1 MVDFDV
7 VIVGGGHAGCEAA
20 AAAARMGAK
29 SALVTSNIET
39 IGEMSCNPAMGGL
52 GKGHIIREID
62 ALDGVMGK
70 VSDAS
75 AIQYRLL
82 NRKKGPAVRGPRAQI
97 DRAYYK
103 LHMQD
108 AMKHY
113 HGLSIID
120 GMVQDLHMIKNDTV
134 GGVVL
139 EDGSVIK
146 ARQVIITSGTFL
158 RGVIHLG
165 SERWEA
171 GRYGERPSNA
181 LSLRLQNMALP
192 LARLKTGTPAR
203 LDGRTIN
210 WAQLEKQPGDEEPTY
225 FSFATTKTQLPQIF
239 CAITYTNIDTHH
251 IIQDHLQES
260 AVYSGAIAG
269 KGPRYCPSIEDKIV
283 RFADRSAHQIFL
295 EPEGL
300 DNHVVYPNGIST
312 SLGRSAQ
319 EKFIHSIE
327 GLEKAEIIRHG
338 YAIEYDYVD
347 PRALETTLAVR
358 GINGLFLAGQI
369 NGTTGYEEAAGQGL
383 IAGVNAAAKALSREP
398 YIAQRTDSYIGV
410 MIDDLVTH
418 GVTEPYRMFTSRAE
432 YRLRLRIDNADQ
444 RLTPVGYQLGFVRQD
459 RWNAYEKKM
468 TELSSLHKLSKSHS
482 LTPTEAIKLG
492 IHVNADGKRRS
503 LFELLAYPNV
513 TRADV
518 ESICPQLCD
527 YDESLREQL
536 AIEALYAGYV
546 SRQDADIK
554 QFKSQERLLIPGDF
568 SYHHISGLSSELLEK
583 LQTIRPQS
591 LGQASRI
598 EGMTP
603 AALTL
608 LLVHIR
614 KYEHKQTA

>member
-120 GMVQDLHMIKNDTV
+120 GMVQDLHMIENDTV

-225 FSFATTKTQLPQIF
+225 FSFATTKTQLPQIS
-239 CAITYTNIDTHH
+239 CAITYTNVDTHH

-312 SLGRSAQ
+312 SLGRLAQ

-327 GLEKAEIIRHG
+327 GLQKAEIIRHG

-444 RLTPVGYQLGFVRQD
+444 RLTPVGNQLGFVRQD

>member
-181 LSLRLQNMALP
+181 LSLRLENMALP

-225 FSFATTKTQLPQIF
+225 FSFATTKTQLPQIS
-239 CAITYTNIDTHH
+239 CAITYTNIDTHN

-312 SLGRSAQ
+312 SLGRLAQ

-338 YAIEYDYVD
+338 YAIEY
-347 PRALETTLAVR
+347 
-358 GINGLFLAGQI
+358 
-369 NGTTGYEEAAGQGL
+369 
-383 IAGVNAAAKALSREP
+383 
-398 YIAQRTDSYIGV
+398 
-410 MIDDLVTH
+410 
-418 GVTEPYRMFTSRAE
+418 
-432 YRLRLRIDNADQ
+432 
-444 RLTPVGYQLGFVRQD
+444 LT
-459 RWNAYEKKM
+459 M
-468 TELSSLHKLSKSHS
+468 
-482 LTPTEAIKLG
+482 
-492 IHVNADGKRRS
+492 
-503 LFELLAYPNV
+503 
-513 TRADV
+513 
-518 ESICPQLCD
+518 
-527 YDESLREQL
+527 
-536 AIEALYAGYV
+536 
-546 SRQDADIK
+546 
-554 QFKSQERLLIPGDF
+554 
-568 SYHHISGLSSELLEK
+568 
-583 LQTIRPQS
+583 
-591 LGQASRI
+591 
-598 EGMTP
+598 
-603 AALTL
+603 
-608 LLVHIR
+608 
-614 KYEHKQTA
+614 

>member
-225 FSFATTKTQLPQIF
+225 FSFATTKTQLPQIS
-239 CAITYTNIDTHH
+239 CAITYTNIDTHN

-269 KGPRYCPSIEDKIV
+269 KGPRYCPSIEDKVV

-312 SLGRSAQ
+312 SLGRLAQ

-459 RWNAYEKKM
+459 RWNVYEKKM

-513 TRADV
+513 TRTDV
-518 ESICPQLCD
+518 ETICPQLCD